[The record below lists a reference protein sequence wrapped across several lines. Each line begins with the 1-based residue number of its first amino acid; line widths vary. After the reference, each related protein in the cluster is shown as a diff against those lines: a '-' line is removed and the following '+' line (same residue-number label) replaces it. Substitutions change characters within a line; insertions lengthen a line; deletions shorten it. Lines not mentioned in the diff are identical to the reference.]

1 MAMAS
6 PQRIGPAD
14 RDIDQAIAAL
24 KKGATLLKYGRRGKP
39 KFCPFRLSNDEALL
53 IWYSGKEE
61 KHVRLSHVTTIIPG
75 QRTAI
80 FQRYPR
86 PEKEYQSFSLLYND
100 RSLDLICKDK
110 DEAEVWFVG
119 LKALITRGSY
129 RHFRSESRSDNS
141 VSTDTPLAHTRR
153 SSPSIAPFTCDAAG
167 DTEGLPLETAPTN
180 RLGRAFADIIS
191 YTDATKTQAE
201 SPPIS
206 SLSPASVD
214 NSNGRSS
221 TSEAIRISLSSAVSS
236 SSQGSCPDDFDALGD
251 VFIWGE
257 SINGGVLGGNVDRI
271 GRSVSSSMDALL
283 PKALESTVV
292 IDAHG
297 IACGTRHIALVTRQ
311 GEIFSWGE
319 ESGGR
324 LGHGVGADVS
334 HPKLIGT
341 LSGMNV
347 ELVACGEY
355 HTCAVT
361 ISGEL
366 YTWGDGT
373 NNFGLLGHGREVSHW
388 IPKKIS
394 GHMEGIHISYISCG
408 LWHTAAVTS
417 AGRLFTFGDGSFGA
431 LGHGDHS
438 STSTPREVETLRGL
452 RTARVACGA
461 WHTAAVVAIIKESY
475 MSEDSGNSAFGK
487 LYTWGD
493 GDKGRLGHGDEV
505 SRLAPEC
512 VAALVNKNFCQ
523 VACGH
528 SLTVALTTSGHV
540 YTMGS
545 AACGQLGNP
554 SADGKVPTRVEGT
567 IADSFV
573 EEIACGSCHVAV
585 LTSKTEVYTWGR
597 GSNGQLGHGDNDNRK
612 TPTLV
617 EFMKDKQ
624 VKSVVC
630 GSNLTA
636 VICLHK
642 WASGADHSVCS
653 NCHNP
658 FGFRRKRHNCY
669 NCGLVFCKACSSKKV
684 LRAALAPNVN
694 KPYRVCDDC
703 YTKLKKAAE
712 ASSVVRNPKIRS
724 GHVHHKSCETADK
737 ETLMPM
743 LRATLSRISSFGSGN
758 HTESKIPKP
767 ERKPEARDNR
777 VFPMLNGHLQLGA
790 FTLSKASTS
799 LDGDP
804 GKFMSASMP
813 TSRKSSVFASP
824 VSGKSSP
831 RQSSEDIL
839 EDPKLVN
846 GSLSREI
853 ISLRAQ
859 KTMQVEDLTFKSQR
873 LEAELQRTLKKLNEV
888 SAVATD
894 EAEKCKSAKEVIN
907 SLTAQLKEM
916 AERMPE
922 GHVASCNAG
931 STPHAITFVN
941 QLSKENPQTN
951 MTTPQMESNG
961 NSMDRILGNGTKSQS
976 GKVERVLQDEP
987 GVYITLCSLPGGGN
1001 ELRRVRFSRRHFTE
1015 EAAERWWADNGAML
1029 CERHNIQSAE

>member
-1 MAMAS
+1 MAS
-6 PQRIGPAD
+6 PQSIGPANK
-14 RDIDQAIAAL
+14 DIDQAIAAL

-53 IWYSGKEE
+53 IWYSGKDE
-61 KHVRLSHVTTIIPG
+61 KHIRLSHVSTIIPG

-119 LKALITRGSY
+119 LKALINQGSY
-129 RHFRSESRSDNS
+129 RNFRSESRSDNS
-141 VSTDTPLAHTRR
+141 KSTNTPLAHTRR
-153 SSPSIAPFTCDAAG
+153 SSPSIAPFICDAAG
-167 DTEGLPLETAPTN
+167 DAEAVSLETARSN

-191 YTDATKTQAE
+191 YTDATKTHAD
-201 SPPIS
+201 SASVS

-221 TSEAIRISLSSAVSS
+221 TSEAFRISLSSAVSS
-236 SSQGSCPDDFDALGD
+236 SSQGSYPDDFDALGD

-257 SINGGVLGGNVDRI
+257 GINGGTLGGNADRT
-271 GRSVSSSMDALL
+271 GSSVAYRMDALL
-283 PKALESTVV
+283 PKALESTMV
-292 IDAHG
+292 IDAQG
-297 IACGTRHIALVTRQ
+297 IACGSRHIVLVTRQ
-311 GEIFSWGE
+311 GETFSWGE

-324 LGHGVGADVS
+324 LGHGVEADVS
-334 HPKLIGT
+334 HPKLIGN
-341 LSGMNV
+341 LSGRNV

-361 ISGEL
+361 FSGEL

-373 NNFGLLGHGREVSHW
+373 NNFGLLGHGSEVSHW
-388 IPKKIS
+388 MPKKVS
-394 GHMEGIHISYISCG
+394 GHMEGIHVSYISCG
-408 LWHTAAVTS
+408 LWHTATVS
-417 AGRLFTFGDGSFGA
+417 SDGRLFTFGDGSFGA

-438 STSTPREVETLRGL
+438 STSTPREVETLRGM

-461 WHTAAVVAIIKESY
+461 WHTAAVVDILNDS
-475 MSEDSGNSAFGK
+475 SRPEDSGNSTSGK

-493 GDKGRLGHGDEV
+493 GDKGLLGHGDET

-512 VAALVNKNFCQ
+512 VATLIDKNFCQ

-528 SLTVALTTSGHV
+528 SLTVSLTTSGQV

-545 AACGQLGNP
+545 TAYGQLGSP
-554 SADGKVPTRVEGT
+554 SANGKVPTLVEGK
-567 IADSFV
+567 IADRLV

-585 LTSKTEVYTWGR
+585 LTSKAEVYTWGR
-597 GSNGQLGHGDNDNRK
+597 GSNGQLGHGDSDNRR

-617 EFMKDKQ
+617 EYIKDKQ

-630 GSNLTA
+630 GSNITA

-653 NCHNP
+653 SCHNP

-669 NCGLVFCKACSSKKV
+669 NCGLVFCKACSSKKI
-684 LRAALAPNVN
+684 LKAALAPNTN

-703 YTKLKKAAE
+703 YTKIKKVAE
-712 ASSVVRNPKIRS
+712 ASSGGQNPKTRS
-724 GHVHHKSCETADK
+724 GQLQHKSGEMTDK
-737 ETLMPM
+737 ETLIPK
-743 LRATLSRISSFGSGN
+743 LRATLSRISSFGSGASQ
-758 HTESKIPKP
+758 TESKIPKP
-767 ERKPEARDNR
+767 ERRPEARDSR
-777 VFPMLNGHLQLGA
+777 VFPMLNGNVQLGS
-790 FTLSKASTS
+790 FTLSKTS
-799 LDGDP
+799 LDGHP

-813 TSRKSSVFASP
+813 TSRRSSLFASP
-824 VSGKSSP
+824 VSVKLNSD
-831 RQSSEDIL
+831 QSSEDVL

-846 GSLSREI
+846 ASLNQEI
-853 ISLRAQ
+853 INLKS
-859 KTMQVEDLTFKSQR
+859 QVEDLTSKSQR
-873 LEAELQRTLKKLNEV
+873 LEAELQKTLKKLNEV

-894 EAEKCKSAKEVIN
+894 EAEKSKSSKAVIK
-907 SLTAQLKEM
+907 SLTAQVKQLKEM

-922 GHVASCNAG
+922 GHAASCISG
-931 STPHAITFVN
+931 SSACAITGSS
-941 QLSKENPQTN
+941 LTN
-951 MTTPQMESNG
+951 ITSPQMESSG
-961 NSMDRILGNGTKSQS
+961 NSMDRLLANGTKSQS
-976 GKVERVLQDEP
+976 GKSERVIQDEP

-1015 EAAERWWADNGAML
+1015 ETAERWWADNGAKL
-1029 CERHNIQSAE
+1029 CEVHNIQGAE

>member
-1 MAMAS
+1 MAS
-6 PQRIGPAD
+6 PRSSGPAN
-14 RDIDQAIAAL
+14 RDIDQAIASL

-39 KFCPFRLSNDEALL
+39 KFCPFWLSNDEALL
-53 IWYSGKEE
+53 IWYSGKDE
-61 KHVRLSHVTTIIPG
+61 KHIRLSHVSMIIPG
-75 QRTAI
+75 QCTAI

-119 LKALITRGSY
+119 LKALINRGSY
-129 RHFRSESRSDNS
+129 RDLRIESRSDNS
-141 VSTDTPLAHTRR
+141 ISTDTPLARTRR
-153 SSPSIAPFTCDAAG
+153 SSPSIAPFICDAAV
-167 DTEGLPLETAPTN
+167 DTEGASLENGPSN

-191 YTDATKTQAE
+191 YTDATKTHAE
-201 SPPIS
+201 SPSIS

-221 TSEAIRISLSSAVSS
+221 TSEAVRISLSSAVSS
-236 SSQGSCPDDFDALGD
+236 SSQGSYPDDFDALGD

-257 SINGGVLGGNVDRI
+257 GINGGVLGGNVDRT
-271 GRSVSSSMDALL
+271 GSSVSSRMDALL
-283 PKALESTVV
+283 PKALESTMV
-292 IDAHG
+292 IDAQG
-297 IACGTRHIALVTRQ
+297 IACGARHIVLITRQ
-311 GEIFSWGE
+311 GEVFSWGE

-324 LGHGVGADVS
+324 LGHGVEADVS
-334 HPKLIGT
+334 HPKLIST

-347 ELVACGEY
+347 ELVACGEH

-361 ISGEL
+361 LSGEL
-366 YTWGDGT
+366 YTWGDGA
-373 NNFGLLGHGREVSHW
+373 NNFGLLGHGSEVSHW
-388 IPKKIS
+388 IPKKVS

-417 AGRLFTFGDGSFGA
+417 AGGLFTFGDGSFGA

-438 STSTPREVETLRGL
+438 STSTPWEVETLRGL

-461 WHTAAVVAIIKESY
+461 WHTAAVVETSKES
-475 MSEDSGNSAFGK
+475 SRPEDSGNSASGK

-512 VAALVNKNFCQ
+512 VATLVDKNFSQ

-528 SLTVALTTSGHV
+528 SLTVALTTSGHI

-545 AACGQLGNP
+545 TAYGQLGSP
-554 SADGKVPTRVEGT
+554 SADGKVPTLVEGK
-567 IADSFV
+567 IADSFI

-585 LTSKTEVYTWGR
+585 LTSKAEVYTWGR
-597 GSNGQLGHGDNDNRK
+597 GSNGQLGHGDNDDRR

-617 EFMKDKQ
+617 EFIKDEQ

-636 VICLHK
+636 VVCLHK
-642 WASGADHSVCS
+642 WASGADHSVCA
-653 NCHNP
+653 NCHNS

-684 LRAALAPNVN
+684 LKAALAPNAN
-694 KPYRVCDDC
+694 KAYRVCDDC
-703 YTKLKKAAE
+703 YTKVKKAAE
-712 ASSVVRNPKIRS
+712 ASSAGRNPKMRS
-724 GHVHHKSCETADK
+724 GKLYHKSSEMTDK

-743 LRATLSRISSFGSGN
+743 LRATLSRISSFGSGS
-758 HTESKIPKP
+758 HIESKIPKP
-767 ERKPEARDNR
+767 ERKLEAHHNR
-777 VFPMLNGHLQLGA
+777 VFPMLNGHVQLGS
-790 FTLSKASTS
+790 FDLSKASTS
-799 LDGDP
+799 LHRDP
-804 GKFMSASMP
+804 RKLMSASVP
-813 TSRKSSVFASP
+813 TSRKSSLFTSP
-824 VSGKSSP
+824 VSVKSSP
-831 RQSSEDIL
+831 CQSSEDIL
-839 EDPKLVN
+839 EDPKLAN

-859 KTMQVEDLTFKSQR
+859 VEDLTFKSQQ
-873 LEAELQRTLKKLNEV
+873 LKAELQKTLKKLNVV
-888 SAVATD
+888 SAVAND
-894 EAEKCKSAKEVIN
+894 EAEKCKSAKEVIK
-907 SLTAQLKEM
+907 SLTAQLKEK

-922 GHVASCNAG
+922 GHATG
-931 STPHAITFVN
+931 STAHSITSVN
-941 QLSKENPQTN
+941 QLPKDSPQTN
-951 MTTPQMESNG
+951 ITPQMELNG
-961 NSMDRILGNGTKSQS
+961 NLMDRVLANGTKSHG
-976 GKVERVLQDEP
+976 GKAERVLQEEP
-987 GVYITLCSLPGGGN
+987 GVYITLCSLPAGGN

-1015 EAAERWWADNGAML
+1015 EAAERWWADNGAKL
-1029 CERHNIQSAE
+1029 CERHGIQGAE

>member
-1 MAMAS
+1 MAS
-6 PQRIGPAD
+6 PHRSGPAD
-14 RDIDQAIAAL
+14 RDIDQAITAL

-61 KHVRLSHVTTIIPG
+61 KHIRLSHVSTIIPG

-119 LKALITRGSY
+119 LKALISRGSY
-129 RHFRSESRSDNS
+129 RNFRSESRCDNS
-141 VSTDTPLAHTRR
+141 VSTDSPPARTRR
-153 SSPSIAPFTCDAAG
+153 SSPSIAPFICDPG
-167 DTEGLPLETAPTN
+167 DTEGVPVENIPQN

-191 YTDATKTQAE
+191 YTAATKSTTQAE
-201 SPPIS
+201 SPSIS

-221 TSEAIRISLSSAVSS
+221 ASEAFRVSLSSAVSS
-236 SSQGSCPDDFDALGD
+236 SSQGSCQDDFDSLGD

-257 SINGGVLGGNVDRI
+257 GIDGGVLGGGVDRV
-271 GRSVSSSMDALL
+271 GSSVSSGMDALL
-283 PKALESTVV
+283 PRALESTVV
-292 IDAHG
+292 VDAQG
-297 IACGTRHIALVTRQ
+297 IACGARHAVLITRQ

-324 LGHGVGADVS
+324 LGHGVEANVS

-341 LSGMNV
+341 LSGV
-347 ELVACGEY
+347 ESVACGEY

-361 ISGEL
+361 LSGEL

-373 NNFGLLGHGREVSHW
+373 NNFGLLGHGSEVSHW
-388 IPKKIS
+388 IPKKVS
-394 GHMEGIHISYISCG
+394 GHMEGIHVSYISCG
-408 LWHTAAVTS
+408 PWHTAAVTS

-438 STSTPREVETLRGL
+438 STGTPREVETLRGK
-452 RTARVACGA
+452 RTTRVACGV
-461 WHTAAVVAIIKESY
+461 WHTAAVVEIINES
-475 MSEDSGNSAFGK
+475 SPQDSGNSASGK

-493 GDKGRLGHGDEV
+493 GDKGRLGHCDEV

-512 VAALVNKNFCQ
+512 VVALVDKNICQ

-528 SLTVALTTSGHV
+528 NLTVALTTSGHV

-545 AACGQLGNP
+545 AAYGQLGSP
-554 SADGKVPTRVEGT
+554 SADGKVPTLVEGK

-597 GSNGQLGHGDNDNRK
+597 GSNGQLGHGDNDHK
-612 TPTLV
+612 TTPTLV
-617 EFMKDKQ
+617 EFIKDKQ

-669 NCGLVFCKACSSKKV
+669 NCGLVFCKACSSKKAQK
-684 LRAALAPNVN
+684 AALAPNTN

-712 ASSVVRNPKIRS
+712 ASSAVRNPKIRS
-724 GHVHHKSCETADK
+724 GNVHHKSNDLAEK
-737 ETLMPM
+737 ETVIPM
-743 LRATLSRISSFGSGN
+743 LRATLSRLSSFGSGN
-758 HTESKIPKP
+758 QTESKIPKP
-767 ERKPEARDNR
+767 ERKPEVRDNR
-777 VFPMLNGHLQLGA
+777 VFPMLNGHLQLRG
-790 FTLSKASTS
+790 FSLSKASTS

-804 GKFMSASMP
+804 EKFMSASMP
-813 TSRKSSVFASP
+813 TSRKSSLFASP

-831 RQSSEDIL
+831 HRSSEDIL
-839 EDPKLVN
+839 EDPKFIN

-859 KTMQVEDLTFKSQR
+859 VEDLTCKSQH
-873 LEAELQRTLKKLNEV
+873 LEAELQRTLNKLNDV
-888 SAVATD
+888 SAVAAD
-894 EAEKCKSAKEVIN
+894 EAEKCKSAKEVIK

-922 GHVASCNAG
+922 GHVASYNAG
-931 STPHAITFVN
+931 SIAHAINFVN
-941 QLSKENPQTN
+941 QLSKDSPQTN
-951 MTTPQMESNG
+951 ISAQMESNG
-961 NSMDRILGNGTKSQS
+961 NSMDRILANGTKTQS
-976 GKVERVLQDEP
+976 GKAERVLQDEP

-1015 EAAERWWADNGAML
+1015 EAAERWWADNGAKL
-1029 CERHNIQSAE
+1029 CERHNILCAE